1 MYLQFLVLF
10 DKNSEIIL
18 LEKKILK
25 LVYSGKR
32 LINKQHGLAKSL
44 QNYIQILQFLVVR
57 GKNFWVDHQTLSA
70 MQSRLSSYLPHCK
83 MIQYQKCSP
92 LKIHQDTKHPLWF
105 FVLEKNNREWRWKV
119 LQMISSL
126 EDLRRCQTVKWSQF
140 QIVGCAT

>member
-32 LINKQHGLAKSL
+32 LINKQHGLVKSL

-92 LKIHQDTKHPLWF
+92 LKIHQDTKHPL
-105 FVLEKNNREWRWKV
+105 
-119 LQMISSL
+119 
-126 EDLRRCQTVKWSQF
+126 
-140 QIVGCAT
+140 